1 MTSIKYNERILYRG
15 IHGEL
20 HDSNRLFRPRLIDVA
35 GLLEVSIFG
44 RKRILDLKIISWNF
58 LRITL
63 IFLLYFVVVIVVSII
78 KFFLKTI
85 CKYYIMERR
94 KMFDSLN
101 CYCIVI

>member
-20 HDSNRLFRPRLIDVA
+20 HDSDRLFRPRLIDIA

-63 IFLLYFVVVIVVSII
+63 IFYFTLLLLLLF
-78 KFFLKTI
+78 
-85 CKYYIMERR
+85 R
-94 KMFDSLN
+94 
-101 CYCIVI
+101 